1 MNNETKFKLKII
13 LILLLLF
20 INFAAEAQQNRRVFS
35 LKLGDEFEREILIN
49 SNSSLQRGDQVLEI
63 GSISSLTKSYVVK
76 SSSPTATNFNVKI
89 KKMDNLI
96 NALDKQLYYNSNQK
110 IDSTS
115 NIQKALAYMVNKP
128 VDVTIDKYGV
138 VVASNIYKSEYAT
151 DTLVAFA
158 GVTPEIFE
166 KGVLLSI
173 FADLTYSP
181 SLKKDFTWTDS
192 VTINNQKLNSKFWI
206 EDINEKITIVKFN
219 TSIISQMLNTNSNG
233 TYVVDNVT
241 GLIREKL
248 IYSVS
253 TGYQVSAG
261 GVLYAVSRSTSI
273 SEKIKK
279 IVN

>member
-1 MNNETKFKLKII
+1 MNNKIKFKERII
-13 LILLLLF
+13 LILMLLLV
-20 INFAAEAQQNRRVFS
+20 NFAAEAQENRRLFS

-49 SNSSLQRGDQVLEI
+49 SNSSLQRGEQTLEI
-63 GSISSLTKSYVVK
+63 GSISTLTKSYVVK
-76 SSSPTATNFNVKI
+76 SSSPNATNFSISI

-96 NALDKQLYYNSNQK
+96 NALGSQLYYNSNQK

-138 VVASNIYKSEYAT
+138 IVSSNIYKSEFAT

-158 GVTPEIFE
+158 GVVPEIFE
-166 KGVLLSI
+166 KGVLLDI
-173 FADLTYSP
+173 FADLTYNP
-181 SLKKDFTWTDS
+181 SLKKNFTWTDS
-192 VTINNQKLNSKFWI
+192 VKINNQNLNSKFWI
-206 EDINEKITIVKFN
+206 EDINEKVTIIKFSTTIT
-219 TSIISQMLNTNSNG
+219 TQMLNTNSNG
-233 TYVVDNVT
+233 TYVIDNAT

>member
-1 MNNETKFKLKII
+1 MNNEIKFKEKII
-13 LILLLLF
+13 LMLLLLLV
-20 INFAAEAQQNRRVFS
+20 NFAAEAQENRRSFS
-35 LKLGDEFEREILIN
+35 LKVGDEFEREILVN
-49 SNSSLQRGDQVLEI
+49 SNSSLQRGEQTLEI
-63 GSISSLTKSYVVK
+63 GSISTLIKSYVVK
-76 SSSPTATNFNVKI
+76 SSSPNATNFNISI

-96 NALDKQLYYNSNQK
+96 NAFGKQLYYNSNQK

-128 VDVTIDKYGV
+128 VDVSVDKYGV
-138 VVASNIYKSEYAT
+138 VVSSNFYKSEFAT

-166 KGVLLSI
+166 KGVLLNI
-173 FADLTYSP
+173 FADLTYKP
-181 SLKKDFTWTDS
+181 SLKKNFTWTDS

-206 EDINEKITIVKFN
+206 EDIDEKITIIKFS
-219 TSIISQMLNTNSNG
+219 TTIISQMLNSNSNG
-233 TYVVDNVT
+233 TYVVENAT

-248 IYSVS
+248 IYSLS

-279 IVN
+279 VVN

>member
-20 INFAAEAQQNRRVFS
+20 VNFAAEAQQNRRVFS

-76 SSSPTATNFNVKI
+76 SSSPNATNFNVKI

-192 VTINNQKLNSKFWI
+192 VTINSQKLNSKFWI
-206 EDINEKITIVKFN
+206 EDINEKVSIIKFN
-219 TSIISQMLNTNSNG
+219 TSIVSQMLNTNSNG
-233 TYVVDNVT
+233 TYVVDNMT

>member
-206 EDINEKITIVKFN
+206 EDINEKVTIIKFS
-219 TSIISQMLNTNSNG
+219 TSIISQMLNSNSNG
-233 TYVVDNVT
+233 TYVVDNGT

-248 IYSVS
+248 IYSLS
-253 TGYQVSAG
+253 TGYQTSAG

-279 IVN
+279 IAK

>member
-76 SSSPTATNFNVKI
+76 SSSPSGTNFNVKI

-138 VVASNIYKSEYAT
+138 VVSSNIYKSEYAT

-158 GVTPEIFE
+158 GIAPEIFE

-173 FADLTYSP
+173 FADLTYRP

-206 EDINEKITIVKFN
+206 EDINEKVTIIKFN
-219 TSIISQMLNTNSNG
+219 TSIVSQMLNSNSNG
-233 TYVVDNVT
+233 TYVVDNDT

-248 IYSVS
+248 VYSLS
-253 TGYQVSAG
+253 TGYQTSAG

>member
-1 MNNETKFKLKII
+1 MNNETKLKLKII

-20 INFAAEAQQNRRVFS
+20 INFAAEAQRNRRVFS

>member
-1 MNNETKFKLKII
+1 MNNETKFKVKII
-13 LILLLLF
+13 IAFLLLLV
-20 INFAAEAQQNRRVFS
+20 NTTTRAQENRRLFS

-49 SNSSLQRGDQVLEI
+49 SNSSLQRGEQVLEV

-76 SSSPTATNFNVKI
+76 STTPTATNFSVTI

-96 NALDKQLYYNSNQK
+96 NALGKQLHYNSTQK

-115 NIQKALAYMVNKP
+115 RIQNALAYMVNKP
-128 VDVTIDKYGV
+128 VDVTIDKYGLV
-138 VVASNIYKSEYAT
+138 VSSNIYKSEFAT

-181 SLKKDFTWTDS
+181 NLKKDFTWTDS

-206 EDINEKITIVKFN
+206 EDINKNVTIIKFS
-219 TSIISQMLNTNSNG
+219 TTIISQMLNSNSNG
-233 TYVVDNVT
+233 TYVVDNDT

-248 IYSVS
+248 VYSLS
-253 TGYQVSAG
+253 TGYQTSAG

>member
-173 FADLTYSP
+173 FADLTYNP